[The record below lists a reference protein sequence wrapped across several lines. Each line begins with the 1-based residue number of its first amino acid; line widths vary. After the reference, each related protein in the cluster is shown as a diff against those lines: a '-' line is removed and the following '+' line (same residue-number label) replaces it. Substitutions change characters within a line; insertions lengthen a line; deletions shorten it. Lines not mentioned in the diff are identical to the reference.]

1 MFNNEPDIDW
11 YKSPI
16 DREELK
22 RLMARSDSKGWIQ
35 TLLHLGY
42 YLGSGLLAYY
52 VFTLLRLDTWPW
64 SLPLL
69 ILALFAHGTMGPF
82 IGLVGVH
89 ELQHR
94 TVFKT
99 RWLNGFFEK
108 VYAFLSW
115 SDYIW
120 YEKSHPMHHLATC
133 HVEHDGEVVLPVK
146 ISFKNW
152 KVWLGLLAWNP
163 EVTLARFRLVWQH
176 AKGDIQGEWYQHVL
190 PESNLALRKK
200 HQSWARLLIVGHTIL
215 ALTFVMTGHWFL
227 IIVFTIGTF
236 YCSWLGF
243 LTGVAQHYGLNP
255 NKPDFRLSTR
265 TFTCSPIVGFFY
277 WNMQYH
283 LEHHMYP
290 AVPFYNLPK
299 LRAALIHDLPSA
311 THGLVATWKE
321 MLAIKAAKKQDP
333 GYEFL
338 PEMSEPARVPS

>member
-1 MFNNEPDIDW
+1 LFNNEPDIDW
-11 YKSPI
+11 YRSPI
-16 DREELK
+16 DREQLK
-22 RLMARSDSKGWIQ
+22 YLMVRSDFKGWIQ
-35 TLLHLGY
+35 TLSHLGY
-42 YLGSGLLAYY
+42 YLSTGLLAYY
-52 VFTLLRLDTWPW
+52 VFTFVSLSSWHW

-69 ILALFAHGTMGPF
+69 LLALFAHGTMGPF

-99 RWLNGFFEK
+99 RWLNSFFER

-133 HVEHDGEVVLPVK
+133 HVAHDGEVVLPVK
-146 ISFKNW
+146 FSLKNW

-163 EVTLARFRLVWQH
+163 AVTLTRFRLVWRH
-176 AKGDIQGEWYQHVL
+176 AQGNVQGEWYQHVL
-190 PESNLALRKK
+190 PESNLALRRK
-200 HQSWARLLIVGHTIL
+200 HRNWARLLIVGHASL
-215 ALTFVMTGHWFL
+215 AITFIVTGQWFL

-255 NKPDFRLSTR
+255 NVPDFRLSTR

-290 AVPFYNLPK
+290 AVPFYNLAK
-299 LRAALIHDLPSA
+299 LRLALIHDLPPA
-311 THGLVATWKE
+311 THGLLATWKE
-321 MLAIKAAKKQDP
+321 MLSIKEAKTRDP

-338 PEMSEPARVPS
+338 PEVPAPLGK